1 MTPPPEPPSGPP
13 ASDLVVLDWRLAAR
27 TVVGATLVLV
37 AAGVAGLALREPLI
51 TAGAWFFGRFGLWG
65 MFFGTIVIDVS
76 IIPLTNEPLMLL
88 ALSADQSPWMVFWVT
103 SVASW
108 LAGPLGWSIG
118 RLIDRATPFG
128 RRLCGRYPAMT
139 DLLRRYGAVAVA
151 LGATTPLP
159 FSASTWL
166 AGLLGVPLR
175 GVMLASL
182 LRFPKTGFYLWLL
195 MQGWALGA

>member
-1 MTPPPEPPSGPP
+1 MTPPPEPPQGPA
-13 ASDLVVLDWRLAAR
+13 ASELVVLDWRLAVR
-27 TVVGATLVLV
+27 TLVGATLVLA
-37 AAGVAGLALREPLI
+37 AAGVAGLAMREPLI
-51 TAGAWFFGRFGLWG
+51 TAGAWFFDRFGLWG
-65 MFFGTIVIDVS
+65 MFFGTVVIDVS

-103 SVASW
+103 SIAST
-108 LAGPLGWSIG
+108 LAGAVGWSIG
-118 RLIDRATPFG
+118 RLIDRYTPFG
-128 RRLCGRYPAMT
+128 RRLCMRYPAMT

-175 GVMLASL
+175 GVMAASL

-195 MQGWALGA
+195 IQGWALGA